1 MSMECDSSLF
11 GVIRPPPPVSL
22 IERGKR
28 PKSEPEP
35 ELEKTEPK
43 PKPKPKPAWRSKARS
58 RNVSVFDAITPP
70 RIAEWGKYKYNV
82 DNQAANFVFLDVVKT
97 TWSAVGMYYITFQA
111 HEDPPNCSAKTFQA
125 QVWENRSGG
134 PHEVISCAIKT

>member
-1 MSMECDSSLF
+1 MECNSSLF

-43 PKPKPKPAWRSKARS
+43 PKPKPAWRSKAVDDLTLSDFSMYDNDAKPFMFMCAKFTYRNKAQIKKEKKIKALVADYKKRS
-58 RNVSVFDAITPP
+58 RNVSV
-70 RIAEWGKYKYNV
+70 RIS
-82 DNQAANFVFLDVVKT
+82 NFA
-97 TWSAVGMYYITFQA
+97 S
-111 HEDPPNCSAKTFQA
+111 N
-125 QVWENRSGG
+125 
-134 PHEVISCAIKT
+134 

>member
-1 MSMECDSSLF
+1 MECDSSLF

-43 PKPKPKPAWRSKARS
+43 PKPKPKPAWRSKAVDDLTLS
-58 RNVSVFDAITPP
+58 DFSMYDNDAKPFMFMCAKFTYRNKAQIKKEKKIKALVAD
-70 RIAEWGKYKYNV
+70 YK
-82 DNQAANFVFLDVVKT
+82 
-97 TWSAVGMYYITFQA
+97 
-111 HEDPPNCSAKTFQA
+111 
-125 QVWENRSGG
+125 
-134 PHEVISCAIKT
+134 